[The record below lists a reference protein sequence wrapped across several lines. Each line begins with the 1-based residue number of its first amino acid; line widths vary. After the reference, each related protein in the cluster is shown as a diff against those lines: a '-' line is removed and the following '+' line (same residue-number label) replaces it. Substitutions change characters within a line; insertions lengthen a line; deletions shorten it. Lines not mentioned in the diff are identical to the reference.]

1 MRPPRAMRMQSA
13 PRRIMKQA
21 IVNLRGRPHIAGACA
36 ALSDWEVDEA
46 RLDFEWYGTP
56 IAVLAE
62 RYGVST
68 KTLNRAFKRM
78 DERGWGKQ

>member
-1 MRPPRAMRMQSA
+1 MNNEGRVMRKSSKAACRPP
-13 PRRIMKQA
+13 
-21 IVNLRGRPHIAGACA
+21 IARVCA